1 MSVWDY
7 ATKRKNSIT
16 KDLEGQCQHCN
27 KIIKCVGNSTTTLK
41 NHLQN
46 HGISLTSTSKS
57 RSGGEKSQKI
67 IADFLKERMTLKEII
82 SDLATDGISIR
93 AITRNKYIRQSV
105 ARDGFKLPAN
115 ESDVMKLL
123 HEDFDEKQKIMMDT
137 IKLKVANGVKFSMT
151 VDEVTTLRG
160 RRYFGVNLH
169 DKTEDIT
176 YKTGLIRIFGSC
188 NALNMVEIMN
198 QHLSQF
204 GISMKKDLVAST
216 QDGASVNKK
225 YIQHIDVIGQFC
237 LNHGL
242 HLGVCD
248 TLYKKKISDD
258 TEDLSDFCDD
268 GREENDFFDEMDIEI
283 LNTSENEDN
292 IDYHSLLT
300 NSRKLIKYIKLS
312 TVRNQVFQTKNK
324 ALFGRE
330 IELHLDV
337 KTRWNS
343 IPTMLEP
350 LIKTQSAIRETL
362 LEFNANS
369 DLIDNINFDALKDL
383 LDAMKPIKL
392 AVENLSREDSTL
404 MSADTILKFM
414 FEKLSF
420 IKSDISKKLM
430 ENLKI
435 RIDERLNTDV
445 MDLLR
450 SLKSPEIPPSRAA
463 LNFAGTLA
471 SRLFGVNDETDTS
484 DKPAD
489 NSTTTEIE
497 MSLQEEL
504 NLLLKKNIL
513 PTTANAPQDKF
524 KWLKAEFTL
533 YKNTGKRTENLEKI
547 LDALLTIKPTS
558 TDVERVFSVCA
569 NFCTKIRSRLSD
581 KSLSA
586 LVFLNYYYKTQKK

>member
-7 ATKRKNSIT
+7 ATKRKNSTT
-16 KDLEGQCQHCN
+16 KDLEGQCHYCN
-27 KIIKCVGNSTTTLK
+27 KIIKCSGNSTTTLK
-41 NHLQN
+41 NHLKSHDVSFQKVSESTASN
-46 HGISLTSTSKS
+46 HENCS
-57 RSGGEKSQKI
+57 EKNRKTI
-67 IADFLKERMTLKEII
+67 IDFLERRTLKEIV

-93 AITRNKYIRQSV
+93 AITRNKYIRQAI

-123 HEDFDEKQKIMMDT
+123 HEDFEEKQKKMINT

-151 VDEVTTLRG
+151 IDEFTTLRG

-169 DKTEDIT
+169 DKTESTT

-188 NALNMVEIMN
+188 SAIDMVEIMN
-198 QHLSQF
+198 RHMSLF

-225 YIQHIDVIGQFC
+225 YIRNIDAIGQFC

-248 TLYKKKISDD
+248 TLYKKKSG
-258 TEDLSDFCDD
+258 TEDLRDICDD
-268 GREENDFFDEMDIEI
+268 DHDENDSFDEGTDIEMI
-283 LNTSENEDN
+283 NSENDN
-292 IDYHSLLT
+292 NIVYHDVLK

-312 TVRNQVFQTKNK
+312 TVRNHVFQSKVK

-350 LIKTQSAIRETL
+350 LIKTESAIRETL
-362 LEFNANS
+362 LEFKA
-369 DLIDNINFDALKDL
+369 DLYLVDNVDFDCLKDL
-383 LDAMKPIKL
+383 LEAMKPVKL

-414 FEKLSF
+414 FEKLSL
-420 IKSDISKKLM
+420 IKSEISKKLM
-430 ENLKI
+430 DNLKI
-435 RIDERLNTDV
+435 RIDERWKVDV
-445 MDLLR
+445 MDLLH
-450 SLKSPEIPPSRAA
+450 SLQSSTITPSRATI
-463 LNFAGTLA
+463 NFAGMLA
-471 SRLFGVNDETDTS
+471 SRLFGVNDVEIIETT
-484 DKPAD
+484 AD
-489 NSTTTEIE
+489 NSIIEILT
-497 MSLQEEL
+497 LQEEL
-504 NLLLKKNIL
+504 NVLLQKNES
-513 PTTANAPQDKF
+513 PAVAPGHDNF

-533 YKNTGKRTENLEKI
+533 FKNTGQRTENLQKLFEAI
-547 LDALLTIKPTS
+547 LTIKPTS

-586 LVFLNYYYKTQKK
+586 LVFLKYYYKK